1 MKRQYKFLAIVILL
15 LTEFSFFTSDVKA
28 QYYFYDENYYDNPI
42 LFEIGGSVGA
52 MNCLTDLGG
61 KPGLGKQFIK
71 DLTLGTTN
79 PAFGGFISAT
89 YQNKFALRF
98 EGTIGSLEAKDET
111 LKGVTDIAQGRYW
124 RNLSFQTNIREFSLM
139 AEIHPLFI
147 LTNYST
153 LEKEVPRFSPYLL
166 GGIGFFNFNPRAKN
180 DAGVLV
186 DLHPLRLEGQGFPE
200 YPDVKPYKLNQTNI
214 PLGMGVKFEVSPLI
228 NLRAEI
234 VHRMLFTDYLDDVS
248 GSYIDP
254 SAFYSNLDPSDWEN
268 ALTMYDRQLADNK
281 YWGVGGKRGNPDQK
295 DSYFT
300 FNLKVSLLFRS
311 AVNE

>member
-1 MKRQYKFLAIVILL
+1 MKRHFKLLVIVVLSITGIPFL
-15 LTEFSFFTSDVKA
+15 TTGVKA

-42 LFEIGGSVGA
+42 LFEVGGSIGA

-61 KPGLGKQFIK
+61 KPGLGKQFVK

-79 PAFGGFISAT
+79 VSFGGFISAT
-89 YQNKFALRF
+89 YQNKIGLRF
-98 EGTIGSLEAKDET
+98 EGTVGSLEANDAS
-111 LKGVTDIAQGRYW
+111 LKGVTDIALGRYW
-124 RNLSFQTNIREFSLM
+124 RNLSFQTSIREFSLM

-147 LTNYST
+147 LRDYEA
-153 LEKEVPRFSPYLL
+153 LDKEAPRFSPYLL
-166 GGIGFFNFNPRAKN
+166 GGIGLFNFNPRAKN

-200 YPDVKPYKLNQTNI
+200 YPDVKPYKLSQTNV
-214 PLGMGVKFEVSPLI
+214 PLGLGVKFELSPLI
-228 NLRAEI
+228 NLRAEL

-254 SAFYSNLDPSDWEN
+254 VAFYNNLDPSDWEN

-281 YWGVGGKRGNPDQK
+281 YWGVGGKRGNPDQN

-300 FNLKVSLLFRS
+300 FNLKVSMLFRR
-311 AVNE
+311 AIND